1 MKFPRDFYRLHK
13 FVTLVADVVSVNIIP
28 FLMDFSRN
36 IRLITVEHL
45 PTRTAVH
52 LDKSLMNI
60 FKLYTRGS
68 FVIFLVLMDV

>member
-1 MKFPRDFYRLHK
+1 MKIPRGFYRLHK
-13 FVTLVADVVSVNIIP
+13 FVTLVADVMSVNIIP